1 MGDSL
6 DQPRGGHAEQT
17 ERLKRGDKQET
28 CSAVVD
34 HDVQPVSLAATAAI
48 PMTPVGSPAADWS
61 ANALEEDRAR
71 QLQVSQAER
80 IALW

>member
-1 MGDSL
+1 
-6 DQPRGGHAEQT
+6 
-17 ERLKRGDKQET
+17 LKRGDKQET

-34 HDVQPVSLAATAAI
+34 NDVQQSLAATAAI

-71 QLQVSQAER
+71 QLQVRQAER